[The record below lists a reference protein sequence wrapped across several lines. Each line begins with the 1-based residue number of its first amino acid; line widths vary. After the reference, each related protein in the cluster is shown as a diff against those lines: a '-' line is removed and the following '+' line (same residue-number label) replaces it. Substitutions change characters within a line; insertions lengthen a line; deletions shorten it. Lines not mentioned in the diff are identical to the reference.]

1 MNVLFLKG
9 IVGRVRVV
17 LGGGRKF
24 SVVEIQIK
32 QMWGL
37 I

>member
-1 MNVLFLKG
+1 MG

-17 LGGGRKF
+17 VGEGRKF
-24 SVVEIQIK
+24 SVLEIQIK